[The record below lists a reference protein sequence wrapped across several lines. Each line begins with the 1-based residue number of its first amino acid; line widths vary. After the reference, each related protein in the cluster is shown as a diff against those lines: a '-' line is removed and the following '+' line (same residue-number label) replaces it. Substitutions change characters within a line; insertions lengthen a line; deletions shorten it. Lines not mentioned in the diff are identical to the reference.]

1 MDADA
6 PAAAQISQADIIE
19 RQAESIARLKRQV
32 QKGVEYKQLTK
43 SKLKEA
49 AARLKEYRVRVETLF
64 EDVETLQKQ
73 LKVEKC
79 RHEKTKKRYKNGL
92 NQDVKTLK
100 QKVNASTQTQE
111 SNKVTRTCQTL
122 LSGQV
127 EQVNKRTMRDHG
139 VQTMDIL
146 TCRKS
151 GREQNMSL
159 FYHQMDQC
167 VPKCS
172 RRPQKDPIEDT
183 FTPEPLQVLG
193 SVEQT
198 TFLQETSAALDAELA
213 FSDSED
219 ESHETRDNTVIVN
232 SGLKDAGLN
241 LTVLDEIDKEL
252 EMSSNEEEQDNGV
265 ALVTKNGYLM
275 LNGSDQVVLNNVQ
288 QKLGTR
294 SEKNEGRN
302 KTSDAQ
308 GTDDTDS
315 GRIGGRNEFAAG
327 EKNAVSAG
335 FDFAISNAIDKDL
348 ESSSGEEDGVVNVGD
363 VINTKKSEQTVAAR
377 VDVCQSKWTLM
388 SIDDELDDEFAA
400 LEADSDAENHGKAE
414 GSSKSGLSS
423 EHDLSD
429 SSDSESDDDGDDPMT
444 GKVDSVA
451 ENESLGPVKQKNE
464 AETTTLQAKTNS
476 EVGVSSLSPLD
487 KDAVV
492 VTTPVEKKFVG
503 ASTDV
508 YSPMVDA
515 KLTIQSERMQ
525 LDTPAEVMI
534 STEEKKPSTVAVNSQ
549 PTLFQKNALSCI
561 QPSSDFIADAGATA
575 TPDTQTSS
583 DNTKL
588 AKVPV
593 RKQSASVTSSSSTNK
608 PSELELYPAKRL
620 KQPSDHTSHEFPGT
634 PTESGKQNAK
644 ANRADKHASSIIPAT
659 EVSTIG
665 NVRKADKANLE
676 DSQATLHK
684 KIKLNDVCRKAE
696 DGTRVA
702 IPQTKSSTSARKKKS
717 AAEAKEQLRLKK
729 SLSTFKQALVLGK
742 GEEPDKEYTR
752 RTISV
757 LVTQCSNFVDT
768 YLDHVITLCR
778 ALADAYREQGISPML
793 VVRGSLSLF
802 RTPRS
807 RRLMPERK
815 SLSWLCNQVLTRVL
829 CSGNEELEQDGCVA
843 SKSFCLSTVDECL
856 LHLRGLLVEE
866 RTNIGEFLSQTRV
879 HVQVTTRQVNI
890 SHDKVFLAHV
900 CALHT
905 HLCRFTGQLVRSRV
919 LLFDLVRDNPNIRG
933 LYFAMVM
940 LKIYP
945 AILER
950 EFDQHCIERQM
961 VLKETLQQALVVI
974 SGVSAAKQE
983 LLLLQPSIAMLHT
996 IANALQMPEL
1006 EDFDGSESSYQC
1018 ACVEKIFSEL
1028 VVLCQSSK
1036 SEQEEDEGRS
1046 PVSADYFVLAK
1057 SMEICSAV
1065 YGIDLVVKIFNIDR
1079 CQELYSK
1086 ANIEGKIGIMHL
1098 VGHIAMGIAS
1108 KKSDMHDS
1116 RTRSGEYIESVTD
1129 WMCQI
1134 LSSDEKSSPED
1145 RFRLTFGCSTI
1156 CVELILEYSTI
1167 AGLKCQRQVL
1177 CAVIRWFDAIPSDQ
1191 LIDLPATFLRRL
1203 RLAVVAA
1210 RPQVLQR

>member
-64 EDVETLQKQ
+64 EEVETLQKQ

-79 RHEKTKKRYKNGL
+79 RHDKTKKRYKNGL

-127 EQVNKRTMRDHG
+127 EQVSKRTMRDHG
-139 VQTMDIL
+139 VQTMDTV

-167 VPKCS
+167 VPTCS
-172 RRPQKDPIEDT
+172 RRPQEDPIEDT

-241 LTVLDEIDKEL
+241 LTVLEEIDKEL
-252 EMSSNEEEQDNGV
+252 EMSSNEEEQDNGM

-294 SEKNEGRN
+294 SEKNEGQN

-363 VINTKKSEQTVAAR
+363 VINTKKAEQTDAAR
-377 VDVCQSKWTLM
+377 IDVCQSKWTLM

-400 LEADSDAENHGKAE
+400 LEADSDTENHGKAE
-414 GSSKSGLSS
+414 GTSKSELSS

-534 STEEKKPSTVAVNSQ
+534 STEEKNPSTVAVNSQ
-549 PTLFQKNALSCI
+549 PALFQKNALSCI
-561 QPSSDFIADAGATA
+561 QPSGDFIADAGATA

-588 AKVPV
+588 AKVM
-593 RKQSASVTSSSSTNK
+593 S
-608 PSELELYPAKRL
+608 
-620 KQPSDHTSHEFPGT
+620 
-634 PTESGKQNAK
+634 
-644 ANRADKHASSIIPAT
+644 
-659 EVSTIG
+659 
-665 NVRKADKANLE
+665 
-676 DSQATLHK
+676 HK
-684 KIKLNDVCRKAE
+684 KIKLNDVCRKAQ

-717 AAEAKEQLRLKK
+717 VAEVKDQLRLKK

-757 LVTQCSNFVDT
+757 LVTQCSRFVDA

-807 RRLMPERK
+807 RRLMPESK

-856 LHLRGLLVEE
+856 LYLRGLLVEE

-879 HVQVTTRQVNI
+879 HVQVTTHQVNI

-1006 EDFDGSESSYQC
+1006 EDVDGSESSYQC

-1108 KKSDMHDS
+1108 KKSDMLDS
-1116 RTRSGEYIESVTD
+1116 RTRSGEYIESVTN

-1134 LSSDEKSSPED
+1134 LSSDEKASPED

-1191 LIDLPATFLRRL
+1191 LIDLAATFLRRL

-1210 RPQVLQR
+1210 RPHVLQR